1 MVKGAKHSRKAS
13 RQAPRKHLL
22 KTRIR
27 ARARPK
33 THVHSPK
40 AAGVAKSSWRMRGR
54 KAPVAAPPQRFVHGP
69 SAAARLQMA
78 KLHPPVGKGAHME
91 TTTRCVANRLWQ
103 KQLLTDATVRKW
115 LIRTMGEHAIH
126 VIQEFTQDLS
136 DEQIAQKAGIR
147 ASDVRVVLNKLHS
160 YSLATYARNRDK
172 NSGWYS
178 YVWHLNNEHLSEMV
192 DKVKREA
199 GETAP
204 TTNTQAEDGQ
214 ERYFC
219 SVCGP
224 ASQVDF
230 ERASAL
236 LFRCEQ
242 CGGSMAFLEQKKQNE
257 TTISAPS
264 G

>member
-1 MVKGAKHSRKAS
+1 MRAPKKHSIKA
-13 RQAPRKHLL
+13 K
-22 KTRIR
+22 IR
-27 ARARPK
+27 AHGRLKSHAR
-33 THVHSPK
+33 SPK
-40 AAGVAKSSWRMRGR
+40 AAKKSLHFKHR
-54 KAPVAAPPQRFVHGP
+54 KASAAPKAPKFVHGP
-69 SAAARLQMA
+69 SPAARLQMA
-78 KLHPPVGKGAHME
+78 KLHPPVRSGAHIE
-91 TTTRCVANRLWQ
+91 TTGRCIANRLWQ
-103 KQLLTDATVRKW
+103 KQLLTDAAVRKW

-160 YSLATYARNRDK
+160 FGLATYARNRDK

-192 DKVKREA
+192 GKVKHEA
-199 GETAP
+199 GET
-204 TTNTQAEDGQ
+204 TQVASIQSEDGQ

-219 SVCGP
+219 NVCGP
-224 ASQVDF
+224 ASCVDF

-242 CGGSMAFLEQKKQNE
+242 CGGSLAFVEQKKQNE
-257 TTISAPS
+257 TTITAPPE
-264 G
+264 

>member
-1 MVKGAKHSRKAS
+1 
-13 RQAPRKHLL
+13 
-22 KTRIR
+22 
-27 ARARPK
+27 
-33 THVHSPK
+33 
-40 AAGVAKSSWRMRGR
+40 
-54 KAPVAAPPQRFVHGP
+54 
-69 SAAARLQMA
+69 
-78 KLHPPVGKGAHME
+78 ME

-204 TTNTQAEDGQ
+204 VVSAQTEDGQ

-219 SVCGP
+219 STCGP
-224 ASQVDF
+224 ASCVDF

-242 CGGSMAFLEQKKQNE
+242 CGGSLAFMEQKKQNE
-257 TTISAPS
+257 TTMGALS

>member
-1 MVKGAKHSRKAS
+1 M
-13 RQAPRKHLL
+13 
-22 KTRIR
+22 
-27 ARARPK
+27 
-33 THVHSPK
+33 
-40 AAGVAKSSWRMRGR
+40 AKSSRLIRRR
-54 KAPVAAPPQRFVHGP
+54 KPQMAAKTLRFVHGP

-78 KLHPPVGKGAHME
+78 KLHPPVGKGAYME

-160 YSLATYARNRDK
+160 YGLATYARNRDK

-192 DKVKREA
+192 EKVRHEA
-199 GETAP
+199 GET
-204 TTNTQAEDGQ
+204 TQIASIQVDDGQ
-214 ERYFC
+214 ERYVC
-219 SVCGP
+219 NACGP
-224 ASQVDF
+224 ASCVDF

-242 CGGSMAFLEQKKQNE
+242 CGGSLAFLEQKKQSE
-257 TTISAPS
+257 TATSALP

>member
-1 MVKGAKHSRKAS
+1 
-13 RQAPRKHLL
+13 
-22 KTRIR
+22 
-27 ARARPK
+27 
-33 THVHSPK
+33 
-40 AAGVAKSSWRMRGR
+40 
-54 KAPVAAPPQRFVHGP
+54 
-69 SAAARLQMA
+69 MA
-78 KLHPPVGKGAHME
+78 KLHPPAGKGAYME

-199 GETAP
+199 GEIAP
-204 TTNTQAEDGQ
+204 AASAQIEEG
-214 ERYFC
+214 EKYFC
-219 SVCGP
+219 QQCGP
-224 ASQVDF
+224 ASCVDF

-242 CGGSMAFLEQKKQNE
+242 CGGSLAFVEQKKQGE
-257 TTISAPS
+257 TTMGALS